1 MPVQPIILYRRI
13 YPPNLSLLLSIRTY
27 CRHDV
32 TINTN
37 GSLLF
42 WKVLQKYNCQWSR
55 CVFMSIKHCAWS
67 IWLSAAM
74 TNESR
79 PNIVYS
85 VCQCVVVLLSWW
97 YVCFWLFN
105 YYNRPIS
112 QIPQCIRQIP
122 HNAPYCNRNVHTC
135 AHFCYKMVHCGIWD
149 CWIVGFVRW
158 VYYPSTSEIILNGTG
173 KADRVLTKAKQSR
186 VQSLYIFLVFALVWL
201 ATKLLT

>member
-1 MPVQPIILYRRI
+1 
-13 YPPNLSLLLSIRTY
+13 
-27 CRHDV
+27 
-32 TINTN
+32 
-37 GSLLF
+37 
-42 WKVLQKYNCQWSR
+42 
-55 CVFMSIKHCAWS
+55 
-67 IWLSAAM
+67 M
-74 TNESR
+74 TNKSR

-201 ATKLLT
+201 ATKLLTQQSSSSVATLPAFWIQHTSGINEQRHMLCDSFISIDRYKKYTNIISLLQVTNSISPLLISWQIGAAIL